1 MRSMGLVATVTGFE
15 PEPFD
20 GTLFNPLHTF
30 SLRQVG
36 STFCR
41 HRRGFPMTNN
51 APSDGMK

>member
-1 MRSMGLVATVTGFE
+1 MGLVATVTGFE

-20 GTLFNPLHTF
+20 GTLFDPPHTF